1 MRQSI
6 AARRNGDCKMAMTRK
21 FLKALGIEDDK
32 IDQIIEAH
40 TDTINALKDERDTYK
55 ADAESLPAV
64 AKERDKLQKDIDDL
78 KAKAPDAAKVQAE
91 FDAFKLTVEAEKA
104 NASKA
109 VAVEAALKAA
119 GANETAV
126 KLMLKEIDLSTVEL
140 DGNTVKNAD
149 KVIEPIKAAYA
160 GLFGTQQQQG
170 VPPATPPKG
179 NAPDYDKL
187 SDEDY
192 YKAVTSKKKE

>member
-1 MRQSI
+1 
-6 AARRNGDCKMAMTRK
+6 MAMTRK

-40 TDTINALKDERDTYK
+40 TDTISALKDERDTYK
-55 ADAESLPAV
+55 ADAESLPSV

-91 FDAFKLTVEAEKA
+91 FDAYKQQVEAEKA

-140 DGNTVKNAD
+140 DGNTVRNAD
-149 KVIEPIKAAYA
+149 KVIEPIKTAYA
-160 GLFGTQQQQG
+160 GLFGTQQRQG

-179 NAPDYDKL
+179 TP
-187 SDEDY
+187 
-192 YKAVTSKKKE
+192 TSKEAFLALSMVDRMRFANEHPSEAAEYLKK

>member
-1 MRQSI
+1 
-6 AARRNGDCKMAMTRK
+6 
-21 FLKALGIEDDK
+21 
-32 IDQIIEAH
+32 
-40 TDTINALKDERDTYK
+40 
-55 ADAESLPAV
+55 
-64 AKERDKLQKDIDDL
+64 
-78 KAKAPDAAKVQAE
+78 
-91 FDAFKLTVEAEKA
+91 
-104 NASKA
+104 

-149 KVIEPIKAAYA
+149 KVIEPIKTAYA

-179 NAPDYDKL
+179 TP
-187 SDEDY
+187 
-192 YKAVTSKKKE
+192 TSKEAFLALSMVDRMRFANEHPSEAAEYLKK